1 MDVCC
6 DVQQKDFT
14 ADKTVVINCS
24 CTSACSVL
32 LPSVLFDVDQA
43 SILAPM

>member
-14 ADKTVVINCS
+14 ADKTVVINRS
-24 CTSACSVL
+24 CTSVYSVL
-32 LPSVLFDVDQA
+32 LPSVLFDVDQT

>member
-24 CTSACSVL
+24 CTSAYSVL
-32 LPSVLFDVDQA
+32 LPSVLFYVDQA

>member
-14 ADKTVVINCS
+14 ADKTVVI
-24 CTSACSVL
+24 TSAYSVL
-32 LPSVLFDVDQA
+32 LPSVLFDVDQT

>member
-24 CTSACSVL
+24 CTSAYSVL
-32 LPSVLFDVDQA
+32 LPSVLFDVDQT